1 MSFSLE
7 TSTQKLSAYLNSYN
21 TGQYI
26 SSNPEQREF
35 TKSLKWKSNL
45 IFFIMWSGE
54 IPGKIY
60 YHPKTHENGS
70 VYYASLDGKGRT
82 SAAQEFMN
90 NQFKLENKFEVP
102 GLERLYGKL
111 FNQFE
116 EADKSR
122 FLSAKVSIVEAS
134 RTMTEYEYT
143 IFFQLIKTPSDC
155 KTGESLHS
163 DTSSPIRKML
173 DDKMLTNPEFKKFI
187 NDVWKKDQHF
197 THYTVIAKCISYRHF
212 GSNKVISPSDLQKL
226 WNVGVTQ
233 GVFDEVITNMLKV
246 WKLKNDGLK
255 IDRLQSES
263 VFCPFFMLYNEDT
276 RENDIEKIKAKWDEK
291 VQFGKPVGGSHA
303 ASYSRYLELK
313 KMIM

>member
-7 TSTQKLSAYLNSYN
+7 TSSQKLSAYLNSYN

-82 SAAQEFMN
+82 SAPNEFMN
-90 NQFKLENKFEVP
+90 NQFKLGNEFKVP

-111 FNQFE
+111 YSQFDE
-116 EADKSR
+116 VDKSR
-122 FLSAKVSIVEAS
+122 FLSAKVSIVEAN
-134 RTMTEYEYT
+134 RTLSEYEYT
-143 IFFQLIKTPSDC
+143 VFFQLIKTPSDC

-163 DTSSPIRKML
+163 DISSPIRKML
-173 DDKMLTNPEFKKFI
+173 DDKMLTNQEFKKFI
-187 NDVWKKDQHF
+187 TEVWGKDKHF
-197 THYTVIAKCISYRHF
+197 AHYTVVARCISYRHH
-212 GSNKVISPSDLQKL
+212 GSNKTLSPHDLQGFWK
-226 WNVGVTQ
+226 VGVSPA
-233 GVFDEVITNMLKV
+233 VFDEVVLNMLKV

-255 IDRLQSES
+255 IKRFESET
-263 VFCPFFMLYNEDT
+263 VFCPFFMLYNDDVKDS
-276 RENDIEKIKAKWDEK
+276 DIRKIIEKWDEN
-291 VQFGKPVGGSHA
+291 VQFGNKVGGSHG

-313 KMIM
+313 NSIM